1 MSGSQSRKG
10 RTSAEWTTF
19 IGSCLI
25 LAVVSALVLSQLV
38 GTHGP
43 AAPRASI
50 GSVTIVGDQHHVH
63 VEVNN
68 AGDETAAN
76 VQVSMEF
83 VVDGEPSEAD
93 QVIDFLAGGEKAQLV
108 FILDDPVTEGELTV
122 DITGYTVP

>member
-1 MSGSQSRKG
+1 MSRAPDQRD
-10 RTSAEWTTF
+10 RTPAEWATF
-19 IGSCLI
+19 IGSCLV
-25 LAVVSALVLSQLV
+25 LAVVAALVLSQLV
-38 GTHGP
+38 GPHGP

-50 GSVTIVGDQHHVH
+50 GSVTTVGDQHHVH
-63 VEVNN
+63 VEVIN

-83 VVDGEPSEAD
+83 VVDGETTEAD

-108 FILDDPVTEGELTV
+108 FILDDPVAEGELTV

>member
-1 MSGSQSRKG
+1 MSRSQNQTG

-19 IGSCLI
+19 VGSCLI
-25 LAVVSALVLSQLV
+25 LAVVVALVLSQLV
-38 GTHGP
+38 GTHAP

-50 GSVTIVGDQHHVH
+50 GSVTTVGEQHHVD
-63 VEVNN
+63 VEVSN

-83 VVDGEPSEAD
+83 VVDGKASEAD

-122 DITGYTVP
+122 DITGFTVP